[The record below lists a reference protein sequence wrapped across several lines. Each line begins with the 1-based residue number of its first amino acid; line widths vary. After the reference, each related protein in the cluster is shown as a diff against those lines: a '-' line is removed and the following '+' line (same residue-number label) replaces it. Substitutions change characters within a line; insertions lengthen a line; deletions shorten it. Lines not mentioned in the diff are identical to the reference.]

1 MPRLEIEVTDKM
13 MQKLQERA
21 EAYAVEP
28 SDVAKSIISCELAT
42 RESPCWMD
50 KLVTIISQI
59 SNAVIAAS
67 KVEAEKSEQ
76 K

>member
-1 MPRLEIEVTDKM
+1 MARLELEITDKM

-28 SDVAKSIISCELAT
+28 SDVAKSIISCELAR
-42 RESPCWMD
+42 RERPCWMD
-50 KLVTIISQI
+50 RLATITTQVTD
-59 SNAVIAAS
+59 AVIAAS
-67 KVEAEKSEQ
+67 KMKAEKSEQ

>member
-1 MPRLEIEVTDKM
+1 MPRLEIEITDKM
-13 MQKLQERA
+13 MEKLQERA

-28 SDVAKSIISCELAT
+28 SDVAKSIISCELAR
-42 RESPCWMD
+42 REKPCWID
-50 KLVTIISQI
+50 NLTIII
-59 SNAVIAAS
+59 SRISEAMIAAS